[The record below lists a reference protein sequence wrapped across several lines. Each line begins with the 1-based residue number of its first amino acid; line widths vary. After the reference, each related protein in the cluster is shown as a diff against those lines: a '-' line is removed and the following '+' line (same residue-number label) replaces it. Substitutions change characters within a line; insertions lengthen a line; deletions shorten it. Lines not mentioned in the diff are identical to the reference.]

1 MLGAGRSYRAPVPHR
16 TRGAVRDRI
25 THPLPTERGTSDEE
39 AHHDSRRCGGS
50 RSARRRAARHRRA
63 SVGSHHGG
71 RARGGYRGG
80 GYPDARPGG
89 HRAHLPRRR
98 TGYNQRGRAGHRRL
112 AERPQWAA
120 DDLEATFTATP
131 VAGQPG
137 VWDVKVYSAGV
148 YHAFANP
155 RTGVAW
161 KATGPMGGWI
171 DYQVTSPNIPGAR
184 NLPAISPGT
193 VTTSS
198 LIGELFGGQ
207 AQITGGGH
215 YWFGYDLHGGP
226 LYLQQG

>member
-1 MLGAGRSYRAPVPHR
+1 MRKLTTILAAAAAPAALAAVLLGTAGQASAVTTAAAPAAVTVAAVTPAHARVVIAHTYRAGVPD
-16 TRGAVRDRI
+16 TTSVAG
-25 THPLPTERGTSDEE
+25 PGTV
-39 AHHDSRRCGGS
+39 DSPNG
-50 RSARRRAARHRRA
+50 
-63 SVGSHHGG
+63 
-71 RARGGYRGG
+71 
-80 GYPDARPGG
+80 
-89 HRAHLPRRR
+89 
-98 TGYNQRGRAGHRRL
+98 
-112 AERPQWAA
+112 PQWAA

>member
-1 MLGAGRSYRAPVPHR
+1 MRKLTTILAAAAAPAALAAVLLGTAGQASAATTAGAPAAVTVAAVTPAHARVVIAHTYRAGVPD
-16 TRGAVRDRI
+16 TTSVAG
-25 THPLPTERGTSDEE
+25 PGTV
-39 AHHDSRRCGGS
+39 DSPNG
-50 RSARRRAARHRRA
+50 
-63 SVGSHHGG
+63 
-71 RARGGYRGG
+71 
-80 GYPDARPGG
+80 
-89 HRAHLPRRR
+89 
-98 TGYNQRGRAGHRRL
+98 
-112 AERPQWAA
+112 PQWAA

-184 NLPAISPGT
+184 NLPATSPGT

>member
-1 MLGAGRSYRAPVPHR
+1 MRKLTTILAAAAAPAALAAVLLGTAGQASAATTAAAPAAVTVAAVTTAHARVVIAHTYRAGVPD
-16 TRGAVRDRI
+16 TTSVAG
-25 THPLPTERGTSDEE
+25 PGTV
-39 AHHDSRRCGGS
+39 DSPNG
-50 RSARRRAARHRRA
+50 
-63 SVGSHHGG
+63 
-71 RARGGYRGG
+71 
-80 GYPDARPGG
+80 
-89 HRAHLPRRR
+89 
-98 TGYNQRGRAGHRRL
+98 
-112 AERPQWAA
+112 PQWAA

-184 NLPAISPGT
+184 NLPATSPGT